1 MLSPEAV
8 ARRNAQRK
16 ALAAYLAGS
25 REHPHEIAMDPD
37 FCVCAVL
44 SPSWLSHA
52 RFALRAAATRIAE
65 LMPLSPL
72 KVFFYRLLGVR
83 IGRGVFISPRVVL
96 DPGYPSLIELDDGC
110 LLGMGCRLFTHEYT
124 PAKFRL
130 GRIRVGKG
138 AVIGAYSTVRSGVTI
153 GEKATVGFNSY
164 VHGDVP
170 AGQTVGGVPA
180 RPLHA
185 EREGG

>member
-1 MLSPEAV
+1 M
-8 ARRNAQRK
+8 RIN
-16 ALAAYLAGS
+16 
-25 REHPHEIAMDPD
+25 
-37 FCVCAVL
+37 CAVL
-44 SPSWLSHA
+44 SPSWWSHA
-52 RFALRAAATRIAE
+52 RFAWRATVTKIAE

-96 DPGYPSLIELDDGC
+96 DPGYPALIELEDDC
-110 LLGMGCRLFTHEYT
+110 LLGMGCRLFAHEYT
-124 PAKFRL
+124 ATKFRI

-138 AVIGAYSTVRSGVTI
+138 AVVGAYSTVRSGVTI

-164 VHGDVP
+164 VHRGVP

-180 RPLHA
+180 KPLHA
-185 EREGG
+185 VREGD